1 MLNAS
6 TRTVR
11 GGASPVFDSAM
22 RQNDGLNTGRVNVN
36 PYAAEK
42 KDKTGSHSIAALN
55 RFICDSKNGATYSNN
70 IKAAIGE
77 KPDPVNPYIPCKYG
91 KPLPDE
97 KFTIRGKL
105 ANEGCGCTRKDE
117 PLAII
122 PKRKEGFCGCEQAF
136 VQHAPEILSYGPI
149 VLIVLILCAA
159 LLVAK
164 IAICRLT
171 GKAAAPVANAVSFS
185 KGMDG
190 GVIDGDFD
198 SII

>member
-1 MLNAS
+1 M
-6 TRTVR
+6 
-11 GGASPVFDSAM
+11 FDSAM
-22 RQNDGLNTGRVNVN
+22 RQNDGLNIGRSNVN

-97 KFTIRGKL
+97 KFTIHGKL
-105 ANEGCGCTRKDE
+105 GNDACPCKR
-117 PLAII
+117 PII
-122 PKRKEGFCGCEQAF
+122 KPDKKEGFCGCGPVF
-136 VQHAPEILSYGPI
+136 VQHAPEILAYGPI

-171 GKAAAPVANAVSFS
+171 GKAATPAANAVSPP
-185 KGMDG
+185 KGMEG